1 MMINPGVI
9 LGPGEMHKSSG
20 TLFGTINRGLKYY
33 TKGTNGFVDARD
45 VSRSIIQLVQSKIS
59 QERYLCVGEN
69 LPFKTF
75 FELVAS
81 SLNKKA
87 PTKLA
92 KPWLTGIAWRLIGF
106 ISFISGKD
114 PAITKES
121 VSTSHFINQYNS
133 DKLKQAI
140 DFKFTPIKE
149 ACKNT
154 GAFYLKRK

>member
-1 MMINPGVI
+1 MKKLFLTAEWRKLI
-9 LGPGEMHKSSG
+9 LVNYAIDPE
-20 TLFGTINRGLKYY
+20 ILKKY
-33 TKGTNGFVDARD
+33 
-45 VSRSIIQLVQSKIS
+45 
-59 QERYLCVGEN
+59 
-69 LPFKTF
+69 LPFKT
-75 FELVAS
+75 ELDLWEGKCYVS
-81 SLNKKA
+81 LVGFMFLNKKA
-87 PTKLA
+87 PSKLA
-92 KPWLTGIAWRLIGF
+92 KPWLTGIAWRLVGF